1 MVSLCIVRLTYLL
14 LGWIGSLCAV
24 AFLLGLALV
33 AIVAVVWC
41 GLNPLFTFY
50 ESLLHLCGSMLPLF
64 YRDPKR
70 AVLACF
76 FVNFYVLV
84 LLGELVLAASK
95 NMVRLSALY
104 WTASL

>member
-41 GLNPLFTFY
+41 GLNPFFTFY
-50 ESLLHLCGSMLPLF
+50 ESMSGLF
-64 YRDPKR
+64 YSSQLVITQRVIGGR
-70 AVLACF
+70 VL
-76 FVNFYVLV
+76 
-84 LLGELVLAASK
+84 
-95 NMVRLSALY
+95 
-104 WTASL
+104 